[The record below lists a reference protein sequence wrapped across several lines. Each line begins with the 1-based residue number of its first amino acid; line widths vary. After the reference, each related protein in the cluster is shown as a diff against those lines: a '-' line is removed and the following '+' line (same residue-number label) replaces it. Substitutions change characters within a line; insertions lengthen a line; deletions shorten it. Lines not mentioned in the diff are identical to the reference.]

1 MMSRGMMAVGRDGGD
16 GGEPGLE
23 RDDWVAV
30 VFLVSDAII

>member
-1 MMSRGMMAVGRDGGD
+1 MMSRGMMAVGRN
-16 GGEPGLE
+16 GGEPGLD